1 MNGSKYS
8 KNKVKMLYDNT
19 QSSYT
24 SVSEIVAKT
33 LERESISKTEA
44 YELINY
50 NENDLIVPL
59 ARTIR
64 DKNNKSRV
72 ITYSRKVFIN
82 LINLCK
88 DTCSYCTYKK
98 EPYEKLASMM
108 TPSQV
113 LTIAEIG
120 KKFRCTEALFVTGER
135 PEQKYFEARD
145 WLRSVGHT
153 STVEYIVDMSEKV
166 LQKTGLLPHTNAGS
180 LTKKEMSLL
189 KGTNISLGMMLES
202 TSERLIGKGMPH
214 EKAPSKN
221 PKVRIKTLEDAGKL
235 KIPFTTG
242 LLIGIGEEPEEL
254 IDSLFVIKEMHRK
267 YGHIQE
273 VIIQNFMPKL
283 DTEMANVA
291 PVKQDYFIKVVALA
305 RIILQDINIQ
315 VPPNLNPSIFE
326 RFLDAGI
333 NDWGGVSPIT
343 IDYVNPEFPWPTIES
358 LKNITSSKGFSLR
371 ARLPIYPEFVL
382 HKGDAFVT
390 DKLRIY
396 INSICDASGLV
407 REDFV
412 N

>member
-1 MNGSKYS
+1 MNESKYA
-8 KNKVKMLYDNT
+8 KNEVKMLHGNT
-19 QSSYT
+19 QSYT
-24 SVSEIVAKT
+24 SVNEILAKT

-50 NENDLIVPL
+50 NENDLIISL

-64 DKNNKSRV
+64 DRNNKSRI

-82 LINLCK
+82 LINLCR

-98 EPYEKLASMM
+98 EPYERLASMM

-120 KKFRCTEALFVTGER
+120 KRYRCTEALFVTGER

-180 LTKKEMSLL
+180 LTKKEMWLL
-189 KGTNISLGMMLES
+189 KDTNISLGMMLES
-202 TSERLIGKGMPH
+202 TSERLIEKGMPH

-283 DTEMANVA
+283 DTEMAKVA

-315 VPPNLNPSIFE
+315 VPPNLNPKIFE

-371 ARLPIYPEFVL
+371 ARLPIYPEFLL
-382 HKGDAFVT
+382 HKDDAFVS
-390 DKLRIY
+390 DKLRTHL
-396 INSICDASGLV
+396 NSICDASGLV